1 MAEILRCAIVLVK
14 TNEMWLFPE
23 LEGRDEGGDKG
34 PEWHLCVT
42 GTWAVGWLHIDQFV
56 FH

>member
-1 MAEILRCAIVLVK
+1 MAEILRCAIVPVK

-23 LEGRDEGGDKG
+23 LEGRDEGGDKQ